1 MQLTLAQVLEATG
14 AQIIH
19 GSIEPKR
26 CISGW
31 SIDSRTVEPGDLFFA
46 IKGDVHDGHAFVPK
60 AFERGAVAAVVSSY
74 IAAPPG
80 VLLRNSRTTGL
91 ESSVSPEEQ
100 ASFFADWRRAAGACT
115 LLKTDDPLG
124 ALQRLAHW
132 ARKQWGGK
140 VIAVTGSAG
149 KTSTK
154 DIIASFLGTRFRTGK
169 TIGNFN
175 NHIGLPLSLLRLPEE
190 AEIAVIE
197 LGMNHAGE
205 IRDLARIAEPEVG
218 VVTNVGYAHVE
229 AFDSIEGVALAKR
242 ELIEELPESGTAVLN
257 ADDERVLAFRSCRPG
272 TSITYGFSEQA
283 DLRAVQVEGGPSET
297 EFTVHGVRFRTAL
310 TGRHSVLNLLAGL
323 ATAKV
328 FAIGVDELVPLVE
341 SLRATKMRGE
351 RSVRNGIT
359 TLNDSYNSNPEAA
372 RSMID
377 VLRAEP
383 AQRRIAVLGEML
395 ELGHMAEVLHRNLG
409 SYVADAGVDVL
420 VGVCGVSRLMVEQAK
435 RAGLDNHT
443 AFFFEDA
450 ETAGD
455 FLRDFVRPGDAILF
469 KGSRGIH
476 VEKAIERM
484 EQ

>member
-14 AQIIH
+14 AQIIYGSSGH
-19 GSIEPKR
+19 GPVGEQR
-26 CISGW
+26 YVSGW

-46 IKGDVHDGHAFVPK
+46 IKGDLQDGHAFVLK
-60 AFERGAVAAVVSSY
+60 ALERGAVAAVVSSE
-74 IAAPPG
+74 I
-80 VLLRNSRTTGL
+80 
-91 ESSVSPEEQ
+91 
-100 ASFFADWRRAAGACT
+100 AGASGL
-115 LLKTDDPLG
+115 LLKKADPLC
-124 ALQRLAHW
+124 ALQRVAHR
-132 ARKQWGGK
+132 ARNCWGGK

-154 DIIASFLGTRFRTGK
+154 DIIATFLGTRFRTGK

-175 NHIGLPLSLLRLPEE
+175 NHIGLPLSLLRLPNE
-190 AEIAVIE
+190 AEIAVLE

-257 ADDERVLAFRSCRPG
+257 ADDERVLAFREGRRGP
-272 TSITYGFSEQA
+272 SITYGFSEQA
-283 DLRAVQVEGGPSET
+283 DVRAVQAEGGPSET
-297 EFTVHGVRFRTAL
+297 EFTVQGVRFRSAL
-310 TGRHSVLNLLAGL
+310 SGHHSVLNILAGL

-328 FAIGVDELVPLVE
+328 FGIAFDELVPAVAN
-341 SLRATKMRGE
+341 LRPTKMRGE

-359 TLNDSYNSNPEAA
+359 ILNDSYNSNPEAA

-377 VLRAEP
+377 LLRAEP
-383 AQRRIAVLGEML
+383 AQRKIAVLGEML

-409 SYVADAGVDVL
+409 NYVADAGVDVL

-450 ETAGD
+450 EAAGD

-484 EQ
+484 EP

>member
-19 GSIEPKR
+19 GSSGHGPIEGKR
-26 CISGW
+26 CVAGW

-46 IKGDVHDGHAFVPK
+46 IKGDVHDGHAFVP
-60 AFERGAVAAVVSSY
+60 AALERGAVAAVVSSE
-74 IAAPPG
+74 IASAPG
-80 VLLRNSRTTGL
+80 VLLKTK
-91 ESSVSPEEQ
+91 
-100 ASFFADWRRAAGACT
+100 DT
-115 LLKTDDPLG
+115 LC
-124 ALQRLAHW
+124 ALQRAAHF
-132 ARKQWGGK
+132 ARKQWGGR
-140 VIAVTGSAG
+140 VVGVTGSAG

-154 DIIASFLGTRFRTGK
+154 DIIASFLATRFRTGK

-175 NHIGLPLSLLRLPEE
+175 NHIGLPLSLLRLPDEV
-190 AEIAVIE
+190 EIAVIE

-205 IRDLARIAEPEVG
+205 IRDLARMAEPEVG
-218 VVTNVGYAHVE
+218 VITNVGYAHVE
-229 AFDSIEGVALAKR
+229 TFDSIEGVALAKR

-257 ADDERVLAFRSCRPG
+257 ADDARVLAFRKIHSGR
-272 TSITYGFSEQA
+272 SLTYGFSEQA
-283 DLRAVQVEGGPSET
+283 DVRAVQTEAGPNET
-297 EFTVHGVRFRTAL
+297 EFTVHGVRFRSAL
-310 TGRHSVLNLLAGL
+310 TGRHSLLNILAGL
-323 ATAKV
+323 AAAKV
-328 FAIGVDELVPLVE
+328 FGISFDELVPAVAN
-341 SLRATKMRGE
+341 LRATRMRGE

-359 TLNDSYNSNPEAA
+359 ILNDSYNSNPEAA

-409 SYVADAGVDVL
+409 NYVADAGVDVL

-455 FLRDFVRPGDAILF
+455 FLRDFVRPGDALLF
-469 KGSRGIH
+469 KASRGIH
-476 VEKAIERM
+476 VEKAIARM
-484 EQ
+484 EL